1 MPAKSSVRLPTKPS
15 IWQCYLLACATV
27 DQKVISK
34 LSLADICSRNIFYLL
49 CNDIATVAEVL
60 NVGQELNWPNEG
72 LEWQAFGNIKV
83 FTKTADV
90 EEDPVL

>member
-1 MPAKSSVRLPTKPS
+1 MAMLSSGL
-15 IWQCYLLACATV
+15 CYCRSEGYF
-27 DQKVISK
+27 KII
-34 LSLADICSRNIFYLL
+34 LADICSRNIFYLL